1 METENANMLNENHAA
16 AGNTAADRE
25 AAVVDAANTAVSQQ
39 GAENETGVSGQETG
53 GNAAAQPAATPMIKN
68 PLPLPTPHTN
78 RKEVDYDYEVPEDQ
92 MHFDIEKPSRNYYDI
107 Q

>member
-1 METENANMLNENHAA
+1 METENANTLNADNAA
-16 AGNTAADRE
+16 VDNAATENTAVGSGAAD
-25 AAVVDAANTAVSQQ
+25 TAVSQQ